1 MKLYDSLGPNPKV
14 VRIFMAE
21 KGITIP
27 LEKVDLRG
35 GDNRKEPHLKRNPH
49 GQMPTLELDNGAFVS
64 EITAICEYL
73 EDKNPTPA
81 LIGATPEE
89 KAECRM
95 WTRRVD
101 LNICEPLANGYRF
114 GEGNDFFKA
123 RIMTAPEA
131 SPGLKA
137 IAQNRIKWVDDQMA
151 DGREYLCG
159 KRFTLADILLH
170 CFLDFGARVGQPL
183 EPANKNIAA
192 WFARVGARPSMKA

>member
-1 MKLYDSLGPNPKV
+1 MKLYDSGGPNPQV
-14 VRIFMAE
+14 VRVFMAE

-27 LEKVDLRG
+27 SEKVDLRA

-49 GQMPTLELDNGAFVS
+49 GQTPTLELDNGSFLS

-73 EDKNPTPA
+73 EDRNPKPA
-81 LIGATPEE
+81 LIGSTPEE

-114 GEGNDFFKA
+114 GEGNNFFKD
-123 RIMTAPEA
+123 RVLTVPEA

-137 IAQNRIKWVDDQMA
+137 IAQNRIKWIDGQMS
-151 DGREYLCG
+151 DGREFLCG
-159 KRFTLADILLH
+159 KRFTLADILLY
-170 CFLDFGARVGQPL
+170 CFVTFFGKVGQPVDQ
-183 EPANKNIAA
+183 ANKNVVA
-192 WFARVGARPSMKA
+192 WLDRVGARPSMKA

>member
-1 MKLYDSLGPNPKV
+1 MKLYDSGGPNPKV
-14 VRIFMAE
+14 VRVFMAE

-27 LEKVDLRG
+27 VEKVDLRA

-49 GQMPTLELDNGAFVS
+49 GQMPTLELDNGAYVS

-73 EDKNPTPA
+73 EDKNPKPP
-81 LIGATPEE
+81 LIGSTAEE

-114 GEGNDFFKA
+114 GEGNDFFKS
-123 RIMTAPEA
+123 RILTVPEA

-137 IAQNRIKWVDDQMA
+137 VAQNRLKWLDGQMA
-151 DGREYLCG
+151 DGREFLCG
-159 KRFTLADILLH
+159 KRFTLADILLY
-170 CFLDFGARVGQPL
+170 CFVTFFAKVGQPID
-183 EPANKNIAA
+183 ENNKNVGA
-192 WFARVGARPSMKA
+192 WLKRVGARPSMKA

>member
-1 MKLYDSLGPNPKV
+1 MKFYDSVGPNPQV

-27 LEKVDLRG
+27 KETVDLRA

-49 GQMPTLELDNGAFVS
+49 GQMPTLELDNGSFVS

-73 EDKNPTPA
+73 EDKNPKPA
-81 LIGATPEE
+81 LIGSTPEE

-101 LNICEPLANGYRF
+101 LNICEPLANSFRYGKAL
-114 GEGNDFFKA
+114 NFFKV
-123 RIMTAPEA
+123 RMVTVPEA
-131 SPGLKA
+131 SPGLRTVA
-137 IAQNRIKWVDDQMA
+137 EDRIKWLDSQMA
-151 DGREYLCG
+151 DGREFLCG

-170 CFLDFGARVGQPL
+170 CALNFFGQPL
-183 EPANKNIAA
+183 EPTNNNIVA
-192 WFARVGARPSMKA
+192 WFDRVGARPSFKA

>member
-1 MKLYDSLGPNPKV
+1 MKLYDSVGPNPKV
-14 VRIFMAE
+14 VRVFMAE

-27 LEKVDLRG
+27 LERVDLRA

-49 GQMPTLELDNGAFVS
+49 GQMPTLELDNGSYLS

-73 EDKNPTPA
+73 EDKHPTPA

-101 LNICEPLANGYRF
+101 LNICEPLANGFRF
-114 GEGNDFFKA
+114 SQGLDFFKD
-123 RIMTAPEA
+123 RLLTIPEA
-131 SPGLKA
+131 APGLKA
-137 IAQNRIKWVDDQMA
+137 VAQDRLKWLDGQMA
-151 DGREYLCG
+151 DKREFLCG

-170 CFLDFGARVGQPL
+170 CFLDFGSKVGQPL
-183 EPANKNIAA
+183 ESANKNVQGWFDRVAA
-192 WFARVGARPSMKA
+192 RQSMKA